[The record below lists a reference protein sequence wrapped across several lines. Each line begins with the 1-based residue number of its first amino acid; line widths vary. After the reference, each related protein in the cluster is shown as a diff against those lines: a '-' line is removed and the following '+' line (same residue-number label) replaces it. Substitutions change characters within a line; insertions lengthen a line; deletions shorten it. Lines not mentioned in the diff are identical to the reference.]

1 MTNPAVADAVVVQ
14 PREVL
19 IDGKAAGTVSL
30 IIWGI
35 ARRSQYDVVVEPGV
49 TTLQQKLQAL
59 FPGEDITATL
69 NDEALI
75 LSGRVSSTAVM
86 LAAGE
91 IAQASASK
99 VKVINMLQLPG
110 GPGSQQVMLQVRF
123 AEVNRRAIEE
133 LGVNL
138 FMGPN
143 GENDYVARTTTSQ
156 FTPPGFDRDATTFAD
171 FLNLF
176 VMNTKYNIGVVI
188 KALQQKGYFQS
199 LAEPNLIAY
208 NGQKASFLAGGE
220 FPVPV
225 VQGGA
230 GSTNA
235 VTIEWKEFGVRLTFT
250 PTIAGDTIR
259 LKVRPEVSSLD
270 YNNGITLG
278 GFRVP
283 ALISR
288 WAETDVELRDGQ
300 SFAIAGLL
308 HNTAQEDGS
317 KVPILGSIPIIGN
330 LFKSKSERK
339 EQTELM
345 VLITP
350 QLVRPLDPDEVP
362 ALPVTIEALPPGA
375 RGRTSIGGR
384 RRPGGRA
391 CAGSRRR
398 AETCAGCEEGL
409 GVGRPLNQSIALVGA
424 GDRQLEQL
432 LRKRGLTVL
441 SWAEHDLASR
451 ALQTS
456 APAGLVMLDVR
467 DQSGLP
473 ASLDAFRRQHPG
485 VPVILVMSSLEPGLM
500 LAAMRA
506 GVKECLRHPVTEEDL
521 DAAHR
526 ENCCLAGTWVGR

>member
-1 MTNPAVADAVVVQ
+1 MTAPRDARKHMSHRICGLLTLLLLAAGTAQAQTLPAVSTQTPAPAPDAGFERVVLTAGRSTVLATDFDITRIAVTNPAVADAVVVQ
-14 PREVL
+14 PREIL

-30 IIWGI
+30 IIWGV
-35 ARRSQYDVVVEPGV
+35 ARRLQYDVVVEQGV
-49 TTLQQKLQAL
+49 STLQQKLQAL

-75 LSGRVSSTAVM
+75 LSGHVSSTAVM
-86 LAAGE
+86 LRAAE

-110 GPGSQQVMLQVRF
+110 APGSQQVMLQVRF
-123 AEVNRRAIEE
+123 AEVNRRAIQE

-143 GENDYVARTTTSQ
+143 GQNDYVARTTTAQ
-156 FTPPGFDRDATTFAD
+156 FTPPGFDRDSTTFAD

-188 KALQQKGYFQS
+188 KALQGKGYFQS

-208 NGQKASFLAGGE
+208 NGQQASFLAGGE

-225 VQGGA
+225 VQGGT
-230 GSTNA
+230 SNS
-235 VTIEWKEFGVRLTFT
+235 VTIDWKEFGVRLTFT
-250 PTIAGDTIR
+250 PTIAGDVIR

-270 YNNGITLG
+270 FNNGITLS

-288 WAETDVELRDGQ
+288 WAETVVELRDGQ

-308 HNTAQEDGS
+308 QNISQEDGT
-317 KVPILGSIPIIGN
+317 KVPILGSIPIIGA
-330 LFKSKSERK
+330 LFRSKADRK

-362 ALPVTIEALPPGA
+362 ALPVSPKRFLQGP
-375 RGRTSIGGR
+375 
-384 RRPGGRA
+384 
-391 CAGSRRR
+391 
-398 AETCAGCEEGL
+398 
-409 GVGRPLNQSIALVGA
+409 GVGP
-424 GDRQLEQL
+424 QLEGGG
-432 LRKRGLTVL
+432 GLV
-441 SWAEHDLASR
+441 D
-451 ALQTS
+451 
-456 APAGLVMLDVR
+456 APA
-467 DQSGLP
+467 QPP
-473 ASLDAFRRQHPG
+473 ASASKPAPVVKKDPG
-485 VPVILVMSSLEPGLM
+485 
-500 LAAMRA
+500 
-506 GVKECLRHPVTEEDL
+506 K
-521 DAAHR
+521 
-526 ENCCLAGTWVGR
+526 

>member
-1 MTNPAVADAVVVQ
+1 MPFKICGLFLALVLVAGVALAQTPPVPATQAPSAPSQPAPAAPPSDFERIVLTAGRSTVMATDFDITRIAVTNPAVADAVVVQ

-19 IDGKAAGTVSL
+19 IDGKSAGTVSL
-30 IIWGI
+30 IIWG
-35 ARRSQYDVVVEPGV
+35 AGKRSQYDVVVEPGV

-75 LSGRVSSTAVM
+75 LSGRASSTAVM

-123 AEVNRRAIEE
+123 AEVNRRAIQE

-156 FTPPGFDRDATTFAD
+156 FTAPGFDRDSTTFAD

-188 KALQQKGYFQS
+188 RALEGKGYFES

-220 FPVPV
+220 IPVPV
-225 VQGGA
+225 VQGGSGA
-230 GSTNA
+230 TNA
-235 VTIEWKEFGVRLTFT
+235 VTIEWKEYGVRLTFT

-270 YNNGITLG
+270 YNNGITLS
-278 GFRVP
+278 GFRIP
-283 ALISR
+283 ALIKR
-288 WAETDVELRDGQ
+288 FAETDVELRDGQ

-308 HNTAQEDGS
+308 NNTAQEDAS
-317 KVPILGSIPIIGN
+317 KVPFLGSIPIIGN
-330 LFKSKSERK
+330 LFKSKADRK

-362 ALPVTIEALPPGA
+362 ALPVTTKRFIQGP
-375 RGRTSIGGR
+375 
-384 RRPGGRA
+384 
-391 CAGSRRR
+391 
-398 AETCAGCEEGL
+398 
-409 GVGRPLNQSIALVGA
+409 GVGS
-424 GDRQLEQL
+424 QLEGGG
-432 LRKRGLTVL
+432 GLV
-441 SWAEHDLASR
+441 D
-451 ALQTS
+451 
-456 APAGLVMLDVR
+456 APALA
-467 DQSGLP
+467 P
-473 ASLDAFRRQHPG
+473 AAPPKPA
-485 VPVILVMSSLEPGLM
+485 PVI
-500 LAAMRA
+500 
-506 GVKECLRHPVTEEDL
+506 KK
-521 DAAHR
+521 
-526 ENCCLAGTWVGR
+526 

>member
-1 MTNPAVADAVVVQ
+1 MSHKICGLLTVLLLVAGTAQSQTLPAPPTQTPAPAPDAGFERIVLTAGRSTVLATDFDITRIAVTNPAVADAVVVQ

-30 IIWGI
+30 IIWG
-35 ARRSQYDVVVEPGV
+35 AGRRAQYDVVIEQSVS
-49 TTLQQKLQAL
+49 TLQQKLQAL

-86 LAAGE
+86 LKAGE
-91 IAQASASK
+91 IAQASAAK
-99 VKVINMLQLPG
+99 VRVINLLQLPG

-123 AEVNRRAIEE
+123 AEVNRKAVQE

-143 GENDYVARTTTSQ
+143 GENDYVARTTTGQ
-156 FTPPGFDRDATTFAD
+156 FSAPGITGGGTTFSD
-171 FLNLF
+171 VLNLF

-208 NGQKASFLAGGE
+208 NGQTASFLAGGE

-225 VQGGA
+225 VQGGGGVA
-230 GSTNA
+230 GAA
-235 VTIEWKEFGVRLTFT
+235 VTIEWKEYGVRLNFT

-270 YNNGITLG
+270 FNSGIQLS

-283 ALISR
+283 ALLKR
-288 WAETDVELRDGQ
+288 FAETDVELRDGQ

-308 HNTAQEDGS
+308 LNTAQESGS
-317 KVPILGSIPIIGN
+317 KVPILGSIPIIGA
-330 LFKSKSERK
+330 LFRSKAETK

-345 VLITP
+345 VLVTP

-362 ALPVTIEALPPGA
+362 ALPISPKRFLQGPG
-375 RGRTSIGGR
+375 IG
-384 RRPGGRA
+384 P
-391 CAGSRRR
+391 
-398 AETCAGCEEGL
+398 
-409 GVGRPLNQSIALVGA
+409 
-424 GDRQLEQL
+424 QLEGGG
-432 LRKRGLTVL
+432 GLV
-441 SWAEHDLASR
+441 D
-451 ALQTS
+451 
-456 APAGLVMLDVR
+456 APA
-467 DQSGLP
+467 QPP
-473 ASLDAFRRQHPG
+473 ASASKPA
-485 VPVILVMSSLEPGLM
+485 PVIKKDPG
-500 LAAMRA
+500 
-506 GVKECLRHPVTEEDL
+506 K
-521 DAAHR
+521 
-526 ENCCLAGTWVGR
+526 

>member
-1 MTNPAVADAVVVQ
+1 MTAHREAMKPMSPKICGILVLLLLTAGPAHAQAPGGAPSPAGQTPATESGFERLVVTAGRSMVLTTDFDITRTAVTNPEVADVTVVQ

-19 IDGKAAGTVSL
+19 IDGKSAGTVSL
-30 IIWGI
+30 IIWGSG
-35 ARRSQYDVVVEPGV
+35 RRVQYDIVVEQGV
-49 TTLQQKLQAL
+49 STLQQKLQAL

-69 NDEALI
+69 NEEALI
-75 LSGRVSSTAVM
+75 LSGHVSSTAVM
-86 LAAGE
+86 LRAGE

-123 AEVNRRAIEE
+123 AEVNRRAVQE

-143 GENDYVARTTTSQ
+143 GENDYVARSTTSQ
-156 FTPPGFDRDATTFAD
+156 FTAPGFDGNATTFAD

-188 KALQQKGYFQS
+188 KALQAKGYFQS

-225 VQGGA
+225 VQGGSGA
-230 GSTNA
+230 TNA

-270 YNNGITLG
+270 FNNGITLS
-278 GFRVP
+278 GFRIP
-283 ALISR
+283 SLISR

-308 HNTAQEDGS
+308 HNTSQEDGTR
-317 KVPILGSIPIIGN
+317 VPILGSIPIIGY
-330 LFKSKSERK
+330 LFRSKADRK

-362 ALPVTIEALPPGA
+362 ALPIAPKRFLQGP
-375 RGRTSIGGR
+375 
-384 RRPGGRA
+384 
-391 CAGSRRR
+391 
-398 AETCAGCEEGL
+398 
-409 GVGRPLNQSIALVGA
+409 GVGP
-424 GDRQLEQL
+424 QLE
-432 LRKRGLTVL
+432 GGG
-441 SWAEHDLASR
+441 
-451 ALQTS
+451 
-456 APAGLVMLDVR
+456 GLVDAPPVPPKPAPVVKK
-467 DQSGLP
+467 DQ
-473 ASLDAFRRQHPG
+473 
-485 VPVILVMSSLEPGLM
+485 E
-500 LAAMRA
+500 
-506 GVKECLRHPVTEEDL
+506 K
-521 DAAHR
+521 
-526 ENCCLAGTWVGR
+526 